1 MCVYWFYG
9 KNNNVKFGVDFVLI
23 KCVINIVSLLFSD
36 MFLLN
41 ISFSL

>member
-9 KNNNVKFGVDFVLI
+9 KNNVKFGVEFVLI

-41 ISFSL
+41 ISFGL